1 MAGEKLL
8 CVLLLRQV
16 HDSGVPHT
24 AGSRPV
30 PDSITLISMTK
41 ETGTDAV
48 VGGINVLLMV
58 SYIRSH
64 MHF

>member
-1 MAGEKLL
+1 M
-8 CVLLLRQV
+8 LLLGQV
-16 HDSGVPHT
+16 HDSGALHT
-24 AGSRPV
+24 AGSQPV
-30 PDSITLISMTK
+30 PDSITLISMTR
-41 ETGTDAV
+41 ETGTDDV